1 MVHHQDLIEITKEI
15 LIVKNKL
22 AIIVPYRDRE
32 SHLEVFVP
40 YMQEYLK
47 EYDYKIFVIEQS
59 DSKPFNRG
67 KLLNVGARIA
77 IKEGFDYFA
86 LHDVDMLPLKNV
98 DYSYPETPIH
108 LISKV
113 DKEVPFI
120 DYFGGVTLFNV
131 HDYKLV
137 NGYSNEYWG
146 WGFEDD
152 DLRYRCAKKNVPFK
166 KIISDT
172 FTKQKLPIFNG
183 VNAYAKIPNVIN
195 YNRSFKI
202 ELDINLDKV
211 IYDVNKQFDIFP
223 ILSIKGYDFKLFY
236 NSFNRFYLQ
245 LFDKKGNYYDVHSDI
260 VTTSKNKIVIEYNKK
275 ENIIT
280 FVVNNI
286 VNSIKLSE
294 YIYNYSNS
302 DDIIIGTDGTKE
314 SFFKGTINEFLLKQ
328 NDEITIHYKNYNI
341 TKYCFTDISGNKNDG
356 KFFNVYL
363 NYFKSFVNH
372 YSYIPFRR
380 NSKLLKLYHKDCGF
394 NDGRW
399 QDDNSRWNQ
408 LRYNNEVQ
416 FGYHDNIND
425 GLSNCHYTLYGKTKD
440 NKITHLNVGI

>member
-1 MVHHQDLIEITKEI
+1 MH
-15 LIVKNKL
+15 KL
-22 AIIVPYRDRE
+22 GVIVPYRNRYE
-32 SHLEVFVP
+32 HLIEFKTHIV
-40 YMQEYLK
+40 QYLK
-47 EYDYKIFVIEQS
+47 SHNIDFEIIIVEQ
-59 DSKPFNRG
+59 DDAKLFNRG
-67 KLLNVGARIA
+67 MLLNI
-77 IKEGFDYFA
+77 GFERAKKLDCDYVVF
-86 LHDVDMLPLKNV
+86 HDIDMIPIDV
-98 DYSYPETPIH
+98 DYSYSDTPTH
-108 LISKV
+108 LATDNI
-113 DKEVPFI
+113 PFES
-120 DYFGGVTLFNV
+120 YFGGITLFPSELFE
-131 HDYKLV
+131 KI
-137 NGYSNEYWG
+137 NGFSNLYWG

-152 DLRYRCAKKNVPFK
+152 DLRYRCIKHNVPFQN
-166 KIISDT
+166 IIDDT
-172 FTKQKLPIFNG
+172 FTNEKLPIFNG
-183 VNAYAKIPNVIN
+183 VDAYATVPNIIN